1 MSFVY
6 ILTNLAMPDMIKIG
20 KTSTS
25 VEQRISELN
34 RHTGVPLPFTCYYA
48 AEVADADKVEKRL
61 HEAFG
66 DHRVRPQREF
76 FYLSPHRAQAA
87 LELAALRDATPH
99 QEIFDENPKEA
110 EEAIEKSL
118 RRKLPTFEEYAIP
131 LGSELSFIK
140 DSAITAIVDGSRTVS
155 FNGES
160 LSMTAAALQALK
172 QLGYNW
178 KSVQGPA
185 YWEYEGE
192 TILDR
197 YQKLGD
203 Q

>member
-1 MSFVY
+1 
-6 ILTNLAMPDMIKIG
+6 
-20 KTSTS
+20 
-25 VEQRISELN
+25 
-34 RHTGVPLPFTCYYA
+34 
-48 AEVADADKVEKRL
+48 
-61 HEAFG
+61 
-66 DHRVRPQREF
+66 
-76 FYLSPHRAQAA
+76 
-87 LELAALRDATPH
+87 
-99 QEIFDENPKEA
+99 
-110 EEAIEKSL
+110 
-118 RRKLPTFEEYAIP
+118 
-131 LGSELSFIK
+131 LGSELTFIK

-160 LSMTAAALQALK
+160 LSMTAAALHALK